1 MTVLIT
7 GEMPLYKKINSLY
20 GVLRKSFWTEVQED
34 FEKNLVANV
43 EPHNKPGG
51 TGTLAKNVYVD
62 IIPNGV
68 EGGIRDD
75 GMMVSWN
82 GGRINYGQ
90 FVEHGTDDHDIPLK
104 NKKALMWNTP
114 FGRFF
119 SKGHRVKG
127 IKASHYL
134 ERAADKTFKNLD
146 KIFKDELHKKGII

>member
-1 MTVLIT
+1 MNVLIT
-7 GEMPLYKKINSLY
+7 GDTELYRRLNSLS
-20 GVLRKSFWTEVQED
+20 GVIKKSFWIEVQKD
-34 FEKNLVANV
+34 FEKNILTNV

-51 TGTLAKNVYVD
+51 SGNLKKNVYVD

-90 FVEHGTDDHDIPLK
+90 FVEHGTDDHDISPK